1 MALAEELA
9 RQQRAISI
17 AEFFEKNKHLLGFD
31 SPVRGVI
38 TTVKE
43 AVDNALDAC
52 EEAEVLPDIE
62 IEVRRTGPE
71 TFRIAVEDNGPGI
84 VPENVPYVFG
94 KLLYG
99 SRFHQIRQSRGQQ
112 GIGISAA
119 VLYAQLT
126 TGLPTVVTTR
136 TGALEPAHRF
146 ELRIRVETNEPEI
159 LSHEEVEWDRTHGT
173 RVEIEF
179 RASLAAKKRL
189 IEYLRSTGVVNP
201 HARIRAEIDGE
212 AFVSERVVDEPLV
225 PPKAIKPHPLGIEL
239 GQLARMV
246 SGTKGQLAPFLVD
259 QFVRV
264 GAKTADEICAA
275 ADLAPS
281 ARVETLSGAD
291 VSRLLAALQSVRVPP
306 PPTAQCLSPIGEEL
320 LIRGLSAEYRMDFVA
335 ARTRPSAVYGGHPF
349 MVEAAIGYG
358 GKLPAEGSAQL
369 MRFANRVPLIYQQ
382 GGCATTR
389 AVAEVNWRA
398 YGLAQAGLPQGPILI
413 LVHVASTNVPF
424 TSESKDAIAA
434 IPEIEREVTLALQ
447 DLGRD
452 LKSFVS
458 RRDRTR
464 LAEERARAVCAILP
478 ELAAKVAEVTERP
491 LPDISPIEGQ
501 IMRKVV
507 AKKRTVAGRVEIEVQ
522 NHTGRE
528 LALQVFEQSGDRR
541 RGRGAGAGLLDRA
554 RRPRDPR
561 LAGAARAGRLLARN
575 VHGERERNDRS
586 ARRGRAP
593 ESGGGPRCLE
603 TNLTC
608 GRGPSC
614 CGSPRPGT
622 TRCTAARCRRSRCRP
637 GPSRTSSST
646 TSPRSGSTARRR
658 ASGRPTRRSPR
669 STCSRWPS

>member
-1 MALAEELA
+1 M
-9 RQQRAISI
+9 
-17 AEFFEKNKHLLGFD
+17 
-31 SPVRGVI
+31 I

-62 IEVRRTGPE
+62 IEVRRIGPE
-71 TFRIAVEDNGPGI
+71 TCRIAVEDNGPGI
-84 VPENVPYVFG
+84 VPENVPFVFG

-126 TGLPTVVTTR
+126 TGLPTVITTR
-136 TGALEPAHRF
+136 TGAHEPAHRF
-146 ELRIRVETNEPEI
+146 ALRIRVESNEPEV
-159 LSHEEVEWDRTHGT
+159 LEHEEIAWDRTHGT

-189 IEYLRSTGVVNP
+189 VEYLRYTGVVNP

-212 AFVSERVVDEPLV
+212 GFVSERVAEVPLV
-225 PPKAIKPHPLGIEL
+225 PPKAIRPHPLGIEL

-246 SGTKGQLAPFLVD
+246 GGAKGPLAPFLVE

-264 GAKTADEICAA
+264 GSKTADEICAA
-275 ADLAPS
+275 AELAPT
-281 ARVETLSGAD
+281 ARVESLSAAD

-306 PPTAQCLSPIGEEL
+306 PPTTQCLSPIGEQL
-320 LIRGLSAEYRMDFVA
+320 LARGLSAEYRMDFVA

-349 MVEAAIGYG
+349 MVEAALGYG
-358 GKLPAEGSAQL
+358 GRLPVEGSAQL

-382 GGCATTR
+382 GACAATR
-389 AVAEVNWRA
+389 CVAEVNWKA
-398 YGLAQAGLPQGPILI
+398 YGLSQSGLPQGPLLI

-424 TSESKDAIAA
+424 TSESKDAIAS
-434 IPEIEREVTLALQ
+434 IPEIEREIMLALQ

-452 LKSFVS
+452 LRAFVS

-491 LPDISPIEGQ
+491 VPDISPIEGQ

-507 AKKRTVAGRVEIEVQ
+507 AKKRTVGGRVGIEIQ

-528 LALQVFEQSGDRR
+528 LALQVYEQSSDPADDAVPAPDFSTVLDDLVTRVWQVTLAPGARWRAAYTGHGDGTIDL
-541 RGRGAGAGLLDRA
+541 RGVDEHQKVVVDLD
-554 RRPRDPR
+554 
-561 LAGAARAGRLLARN
+561 
-575 VHGERERNDRS
+575 V
-586 ARRGRAP
+586 
-593 ESGGGPRCLE
+593 
-603 TNLTC
+603 
-608 GRGPSC
+608 
-614 CGSPRPGT
+614 
-622 TRCTAARCRRSRCRP
+622 
-637 GPSRTSSST
+637 
-646 TSPRSGSTARRR
+646 
-658 ASGRPTRRSPR
+658 
-669 STCSRWPS
+669 

>member
-1 MALAEELA
+1 M
-9 RQQRAISI
+9 
-17 AEFFEKNKHLLGFD
+17 
-31 SPVRGVI
+31 I

-62 IEVRRTGPE
+62 IEVRRIGPE
-71 TFRIAVEDNGPGI
+71 TCRIAVEDNGPGI
-84 VPENVPYVFG
+84 VPENVPFVFG

-126 TGLPTVVTTR
+126 TGLPTVITTR
-136 TGALEPAHRF
+136 TGAHEPAHRF
-146 ELRIRVETNEPEI
+146 ALRIRVESNEPEV
-159 LSHEEVEWDRTHGT
+159 LEHEEIAWDRTHGT

-189 IEYLRSTGVVNP
+189 VEYLRYTGVVNP

-212 AFVSERVVDEPLV
+212 GFVSERVAEVPLV
-225 PPKAIKPHPLGIEL
+225 PPKAIRPHPLGIEL
-239 GQLARMV
+239 GQLARMA
-246 SGTKGQLAPFLVD
+246 GGAKGPLAPFLVE

-264 GAKTADEICAA
+264 GSKTADEICAA
-275 ADLAPS
+275 AELAPT
-281 ARVETLSGAD
+281 ARVESLSAAD

-306 PPTAQCLSPIGEEL
+306 PPTTQCLSPIGEQL
-320 LIRGLSAEYRMDFVA
+320 LARGLSAEYRMDFVA

-349 MVEAAIGYG
+349 MVEAALGYG
-358 GKLPAEGSAQL
+358 GRLPVEGSAQL

-382 GGCATTR
+382 GACAATR
-389 AVAEVNWRA
+389 CVAEVNWKA
-398 YGLAQAGLPQGPILI
+398 YGLSQSGLPQGPLLI

-424 TSESKDAIAA
+424 TSESKDAIAS
-434 IPEIEREVTLALQ
+434 IPEIEREIMLALQ

-452 LKSFVS
+452 LRAFVS

-491 LPDISPIEGQ
+491 VPDISPIEGQ

-507 AKKRTVAGRVEIEVQ
+507 AKKRTVAGRVGIEIQ

-528 LALQVFEQSGDRR
+528 LALQVYEQSSDPADDAVPAPDFSTVLDDLVTRVWQVTLAPGARWRAAYTGHGDGTIDL
-541 RGRGAGAGLLDRA
+541 RGVDEHQKVVVDLD
-554 RRPRDPR
+554 
-561 LAGAARAGRLLARN
+561 
-575 VHGERERNDRS
+575 V
-586 ARRGRAP
+586 
-593 ESGGGPRCLE
+593 
-603 TNLTC
+603 
-608 GRGPSC
+608 
-614 CGSPRPGT
+614 
-622 TRCTAARCRRSRCRP
+622 
-637 GPSRTSSST
+637 
-646 TSPRSGSTARRR
+646 
-658 ASGRPTRRSPR
+658 
-669 STCSRWPS
+669 

>member
-1 MALAEELA
+1 MPPAGRWTVLALAEELA
-9 RQQRAISI
+9 RQQRSISI

-31 SPVRGVI
+31 SPTRGII
-38 TTVKE
+38 TTIKE

-71 TFRIAVEDNGPGI
+71 TFRVAVEDNGPGI
-84 VPENVPYVFG
+84 VPENVPFVFG

-126 TGLPTVVTTR
+126 TGLPAVITTR
-136 TGALEPAHRF
+136 TGALEPAHHF
-146 ELRIRVETNEPEI
+146 ALRIRVETNEPEI
-159 LSHEEVEWDRTHGT
+159 LEHVEVEWDRTHGT

-189 IEYLRSTGVVNP
+189 VEYLRSTGVVNP

-212 AFVSERVVDEPLV
+212 AFVSDRVVDEPLV
-225 PPKAIKPHPLGIEL
+225 PPRAIKPHPLGIEL

-246 SGTKGQLAPFLVD
+246 AGSKGALAPFLVD

-264 GAKTADEICAA
+264 GAKTAEEICTAA
-275 ADLAPS
+275 GLQPS
-281 ARVETLSGAD
+281 TRVESLSGDD

-306 PPTAQCLSPIGEEL
+306 PPTTQCLSPIGEEL
-320 LIRGLSAEYRMDFVA
+320 LVRGLSAEYRMDFVA

-349 MVEAAIGYG
+349 MVEAALGYG

-382 GGCATTR
+382 GACTTTHC
-389 AVAEVNWRA
+389 VAEVNWRG
-398 YGLAQAGLPQGPILI
+398 YGLSQAGLPQGPLLI
-413 LVHVASTNVPF
+413 LVHIASTNVPF
-424 TSESKDAIAA
+424 TSESKDAIAT
-434 IPEIEREVTLALQ
+434 IPEIEREVMLALQ

-452 LKSFVS
+452 LRTFLS

-478 ELAAKVAEVTERP
+478 ELAAKVAEVTGRP

-507 AKKRTVAGRVEIEVQ
+507 AKKRTRDGRVEIEVQ
-522 NHTGRE
+522 NHTSRE
-528 LALQVFEQSGDRR
+528 LALQVFEQSEDPAEDAVPAPDFATALDDLVTRVWQVTLAPGDAWRAAYT
-541 RGRGAGAGLLDRA
+541 GRGSGTIDLRGVDEHQKVVVDLD
-554 RRPRDPR
+554 
-561 LAGAARAGRLLARN
+561 
-575 VHGERERNDRS
+575 V
-586 ARRGRAP
+586 
-593 ESGGGPRCLE
+593 
-603 TNLTC
+603 
-608 GRGPSC
+608 
-614 CGSPRPGT
+614 
-622 TRCTAARCRRSRCRP
+622 
-637 GPSRTSSST
+637 
-646 TSPRSGSTARRR
+646 
-658 ASGRPTRRSPR
+658 
-669 STCSRWPS
+669 

>member
-1 MALAEELA
+1 MPPAGRWTVLALAEELA
-9 RQQRAISI
+9 RQQRSISI

-31 SPVRGVI
+31 SPTRGII
-38 TTVKE
+38 TTIKE

-71 TFRIAVEDNGPGI
+71 TFRVSVEDNGPGI
-84 VPENVPYVFG
+84 VSENVPFVFG

-126 TGLPTVVTTR
+126 TGLPTVITTR

-146 ELRIRVETNEPEI
+146 ALRIRVETNEPEI
-159 LSHEEVEWDRTHGT
+159 LEHAEIDWDRTHGT

-189 IEYLRSTGVVNP
+189 VEYLRSTGVVNP
-201 HARIRAEIDGE
+201 HARIRAAIDGE
-212 AFVSERVVDEPLV
+212 TFVSERVVDQPLV

-246 SGTKGQLAPFLVD
+246 AGAKGTLAPFLVE

-275 ADLAPS
+275 AGLAPTSRVEDLA
-281 ARVETLSGAD
+281 GDD

-306 PPTAQCLSPIGEEL
+306 PPTTQCLSPIGEEL
-320 LIRGLSAEYRMDFVA
+320 LVRGLSAEYPMDFVA

-349 MVEAAIGYG
+349 MVEAALGYG
-358 GKLPAEGSAQL
+358 GRLPAEGSAQI

-382 GGCATTR
+382 GACTTTHCI
-389 AVAEVNWRA
+389 AEVNWRS
-398 YGLAQAGLPQGPILI
+398 YGLSQAGLPQGPLLI

-424 TSESKDAIAA
+424 TSESKDAIAT

-452 LKSFVS
+452 LRTFVS

-478 ELAAKVAEVTERP
+478 ELAAKVAEVTGRP
-491 LPDISPIEGQ
+491 VPDISPIEGQ

-507 AKKRTVAGRVEIEVQ
+507 AKKRTRDGRVEIEVQ
-522 NHTGRE
+522 NHTSRE
-528 LALQVFEQSGDRR
+528 LALQVFEQSEDPAEDAVPAPDFATALDDMVTRVWQVTLAPGGAWRAAYT
-541 RGRGAGAGLLDRA
+541 GRGSGTIDLRGVDEHQKVVVDLD
-554 RRPRDPR
+554 
-561 LAGAARAGRLLARN
+561 
-575 VHGERERNDRS
+575 V
-586 ARRGRAP
+586 
-593 ESGGGPRCLE
+593 
-603 TNLTC
+603 
-608 GRGPSC
+608 
-614 CGSPRPGT
+614 
-622 TRCTAARCRRSRCRP
+622 
-637 GPSRTSSST
+637 
-646 TSPRSGSTARRR
+646 
-658 ASGRPTRRSPR
+658 
-669 STCSRWPS
+669 

>member
-1 MALAEELA
+1 M
-9 RQQRAISI
+9 
-17 AEFFEKNKHLLGFD
+17 
-31 SPVRGVI
+31 
-38 TTVKE
+38 
-43 AVDNALDAC
+43 
-52 EEAEVLPDIE
+52 
-62 IEVRRTGPE
+62 
-71 TFRIAVEDNGPGI
+71 
-84 VPENVPYVFG
+84 
-94 KLLYG
+94 
-99 SRFHQIRQSRGQQ
+99 
-112 GIGISAA
+112 
-119 VLYAQLT
+119 
-126 TGLPTVVTTR
+126 VTTR
-136 TGALEPAHRF
+136 TGAREPAHRF
-146 ELRIRVETNEPEI
+146 ELRIRVETNEPEV

-189 IEYLRSTGVVNP
+189 IEYLRYTGVVNP

-246 SGTKGQLAPFLVD
+246 AGTKGQLAPFLVD

-264 GAKTADEICAA
+264 GAKTAEEICAA
-275 ADLAPS
+275 ADLAPT
-281 ARVETLSGAD
+281 AKVETLSGAD

-306 PPTAQCLSPIGEEL
+306 PPTTQCLSPIGEEL

-389 AVAEVNWRA
+389 AAAEVNWRA

-478 ELAAKVAEVTERP
+478 ELAAKVAEVTEPAAPRHLADRGADHAEGRREETDGRGPGRDRGPEPHRARP
-491 LPDISPIEGQ
+491 CAPGLRAVG
-501 IMRKVV
+501 
-507 AKKRTVAGRVEIEVQ
+507 
-522 NHTGRE
+522 
-528 LALQVFEQSGDRR
+528 RR
-541 RGRGAGAGLLDRA
+541 RGGRGAGAGLLDRA

-561 LAGAARAGRLLARN
+561 LAGRPRAGWFLAGRI
-575 VHGERERNDRS
+575 HGERERDDRP

-593 ESGGGPRCLE
+593 EGGGGSRCLE
-603 TNLTC
+603 
-608 GRGPSC
+608 
-614 CGSPRPGT
+614 
-622 TRCTAARCRRSRCRP
+622 RRWTEKP
-637 GPSRTSSST
+637 GPN
-646 TSPRSGSTARRR
+646 
-658 ASGRPTRRSPR
+658 
-669 STCSRWPS
+669 

>member
-1 MALAEELA
+1 
-9 RQQRAISI
+9 
-17 AEFFEKNKHLLGFD
+17 
-31 SPVRGVI
+31 VI

-62 IEVRRTGPE
+62 IAVRRTGPE

-136 TGALEPAHRF
+136 TGAREPAHRF

-189 IEYLRSTGVVNP
+189 VEYLRYTGVVNP
-201 HARIRAEIDGE
+201 HARLRADIDGE

-246 SGTKGQLAPFLVD
+246 SGTKGTLAPFLVD

-275 ADLAPS
+275 AELAPS
-281 ARVETLSGAD
+281 AKVETLSGAD

-306 PPTAQCLSPIGEEL
+306 PPTTQCLSPIGEEL

-389 AVAEVNWRA
+389 AVADVNWRA

-522 NHTGRE
+522 NHTGRD
-528 LALQVFEQSGDRR
+528 LSLQVFEQSGDAAG
-541 RGRGAGAGLLDRA
+541 GRGAGAGLLDRA

-561 LAGAARAGRLLARN
+561 LAGAARAGRLLARD
-575 VHGERERNDRS
+575 VHGERERDDRP
-586 ARRGRAP
+586 ARRGRAS
-593 ESGGGPRCLE
+593 ESGGGPGCLE
-603 TNLTC
+603 TISTGGP
-608 GRGPSC
+608 GRSC
-614 CGSPRPGT
+614 SGSPRPGT

-646 TSPRSGSTARRR
+646 TSPRSGSTATRR
-658 ASGRPTRRSPR
+658 ACGRPTRPSPR